1 MAPLAAWRATGKNNP
16 NLLLFAGERTNGEGA
31 MTQEK
36 DLERQRAEIVEAMD
50 WIDAER
56 KRLSR
61 FCFSETRKKW
71 HGERERGR
79 QITLMKKQGEWLY
92 RRRCRLREQ
101 IGSVNA
107 ALKELRRARNGR
119 VSESFASIFVET
131 ARERLPDDVFAGILD
146 QAAKH
151 YGGHEAPGD
160 ATKEHAASTTVLHEL
175 KHDLAAF
182 MESNRPPELRRRTSA
197 ARETQAD
204 FRVADISDSNRVCP
218 AYAR

>member
-1 MAPLAAWRATGKNNP
+1 MIP
-16 NLLLFAGERTNGEGA
+16 
-31 MTQEK
+31 EK
-36 DLERQRAEIVEAMD
+36 DLERQRTEIVEAMD

-92 RRRCRLREQ
+92 RRRCRLRNR

-119 VSESFASIFVET
+119 VSESFASVFVEI

-146 QAAKH
+146 ETAKH
-151 YGGHEAPGD
+151 YGGNDARAEAT
-160 ATKEHAASTTVLHEL
+160 AEHATSATVLDEL
-175 KHDLAAF
+175 KRDLAAF
-182 MESNRPPELRRRTSA
+182 MESNRAPQSRREADA
-197 ARETQAD
+197 AKETQAD
-204 FRVADISDSNRVCP
+204 FKVADIRDNSRVYP
-218 AYAR
+218 TYAR

>member
-1 MAPLAAWRATGKNNP
+1 
-16 NLLLFAGERTNGEGA
+16 

-119 VSESFASIFVET
+119 VSESFATVFVEI

-146 QAAKH
+146 ETAKH
-151 YGGHEAPGD
+151 YGRDEAPTE
-160 ATKEHAASTTVLHEL
+160 ATAENAVSATVLDEL
-175 KHDLAAF
+175 KRDIAAF
-182 MESNRPPELRRRTSA
+182 MESNRPPEPRRRTGA

-204 FRVADISDSNRVCP
+204 FGVTDISDSSRVYP
-218 AYAR
+218 AYGR

>member
-1 MAPLAAWRATGKNNP
+1 
-16 NLLLFAGERTNGEGA
+16 

-36 DLERQRAEIVEAMD
+36 DLERQRTEIVEAMD

-79 QITLMKKQGEWLY
+79 QITLMKKQSEWLY

-107 ALKELRRARNGR
+107 ALKELRRARNGT
-119 VSESFASIFVET
+119 VGESFASVFVDV
-131 ARERLPDDVFAGILD
+131 ARERLPEDLLAALLD
-146 QAAKH
+146 ETAKR
-151 YGGHEAPGD
+151 YGGDAPP
-160 ATKEHAASTTVLHEL
+160 ARAASEQPPAATVLEEL
-175 KHDLAAF
+175 KRDLAAF
-182 MESNRPPELRRRTSA
+182 MESNGPRKSGQRPRPA
-197 ARETQAD
+197 KETQAD
-204 FRVADISDSNRVCP
+204 FGVAEMSDRSRVFP
-218 AYAR
+218 AYVR

>member
-1 MAPLAAWRATGKNNP
+1 
-16 NLLLFAGERTNGEGA
+16 
-31 MTQEK
+31 MTQDK
-36 DLERQRAEIVEAMD
+36 NLERQRAEIVEAMD

-79 QITLMKKQGEWLY
+79 HITLMKKQGEWLY

-119 VSESFASIFVET
+119 VSESFASVFVEI

-146 QAAKH
+146 QTAKH

-160 ATKEHAASTTVLHEL
+160 ATEEHAASTTVLHEL

-218 AYAR
+218 AYVR